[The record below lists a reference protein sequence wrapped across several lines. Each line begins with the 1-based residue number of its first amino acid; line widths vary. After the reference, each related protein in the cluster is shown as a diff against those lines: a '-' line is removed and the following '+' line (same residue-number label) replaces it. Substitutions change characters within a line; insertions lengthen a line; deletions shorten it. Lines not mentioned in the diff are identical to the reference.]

1 MALQDK
7 LADSI
12 LSLKGNGFNPQP
24 KTPSWGYKNP
34 NVDATKLNPL
44 DPSLSAL
51 QNTYDVNTNPKD
63 ISIVDFNKSP
73 YPSILPKESTLDE
86 LDSNAPTNLQ
96 AGKKGAVVSQIYKSS
111 KGKTYRDLGPV
122 GGRY

>member
-7 LADSI
+7 LADST
-12 LSLKGNGFNPQP
+12 LSLAGNGFNPQL

-34 NVDATKLNPL
+34 TVDATALNPL

-51 QNTYDVNTNPKD
+51 QNTYDVNSIPKD
-63 ISIVDFNKSP
+63 VSIVDFNKSP
-73 YPSILPKESTLDE
+73 YPSVLPKESQLDE
-86 LDSNAPTNLQ
+86 LDLRAPNNLQ
-96 AGKKGAVVSQIYKSS
+96 ASKKGSVVSQIYKSA
-111 KGKTYRDLGPV
+111 KGKTYKDLGPV